1 MTQSSKFVA
10 NSVEQILLGLA
21 RGLRDAQAVLDDL
34 PPTDDYKQQLQKI
47 KNSGFLF
54 RAQY

>member
-34 PPTDDYKQQLQKI
+34 PPTDAFGRPQP
-47 KNSGFLF
+47 G
-54 RAQY
+54 